1 MNAAIP
7 NARNAKINNQI
18 TPIPTIIQI
27 DIPVISII
35 VRFHSVCSD
44 PPILNRTAASEAS
57 RPRTGCHGP
66 DCRAGTSTATIPSC
80 GYGAQPCGRKL
91 KPGCP

>member
-7 NARNAKINNQI
+7 SARNAKINNQI

-27 DIPVISII
+27 DITVISII

-57 RPRTGCHGP
+57 RPLRAATGQIAAPEPLLRPSHHAATVLSH
-66 DCRAGTSTATIPSC
+66 AGAN
-80 GYGAQPCGRKL
+80 
-91 KPGCP
+91 